1 VPRPVPLKRY
11 RNIGVMA
18 HIDAGKTTTTERI
31 LFYTGRSYRMGE
43 VHEGSAVMDWME
55 LEQERGITITSAA
68 TTCVWRDHRINII
81 DTPGHVDFTM
91 EVERS
96 LRVLDAAVAVFC
108 AVGGV
113 EPQSETVWRQAN
125 RHHIPRIAFVNK
137 LDRPGADL
145 ERTVGMI
152 SGRLDANPIV
162 VQLPLG
168 SEQDFRGLV
177 DLIEMRG
184 IVYDEE
190 TLGARWREEPLAG
203 ETLQAAQEAREA
215 MIAKL
220 AEVDERVFEAWVEDE
235 GLSPELLRAALRRA
249 TCDLKAVPV
258 LCGAAFKNKGIQPLL
273 DAVVD
278 YLPAPPDLEAVHAQG
293 ADGQGTL
300 ALEHEAEGP
309 LAALAFKVMSDP
321 YAGQLTYLRLYS
333 GTIAQGDTVYNATRS
348 RKERIGRLLM
358 MHADKREDCGSAV
371 AGDIVACVGL
381 KTTGTGDTLCD
392 RRTPVLLESIE
403 VPEPVISVAVE
414 PATEQ
419 QQERLGFGLSRL
431 AMEDPTFR
439 VRTDDE
445 TGQTLIWGMGELHLE
460 IIMDRLRR
468 EFSVD
473 AACGR
478 PQVAYKER
486 LAKPVRVDH
495 RHVKQTGGHGQYAH
509 VIVEFSPGEPG
520 SGLVFESRVTQGRV
534 PREYFGAVQAGLRD
548 GMEFGVLGGY
558 PVVDLTAVLLDGTH
572 HEVDSSDLAFRVCA
586 RDALRQ
592 AQRRGGLELLE
603 PVVAVEVSVPDEC
616 VGGVV
621 GDLSGRRGT
630 VRGMEPRAGFHVVS
644 GLVPLAQTFG
654 YATQL
659 RSLTRGRGTFSMQFE
674 HFAAVPSS
682 LAEAIVRRGRG

>member
-1 VPRPVPLKRY
+1 MPRPVPLQRY

-68 TTCVWRDHRINII
+68 TACEWRGHRINII

-125 RHHIPRIAFVNK
+125 RHRIPRIAFVNK

-145 ERTVGMI
+145 DRTVSMI
-152 SGRLDANPIV
+152 AGRLDSNPIV
-162 VQLPLG
+162 VQLPMGQESKFRGVVDLI
-168 SEQDFRGLV
+168 SMRGLV
-177 DLIEMRG
+177 
-184 IVYDEE
+184 YDED
-190 TLGARWREEPLAG
+190 TLGARWHEEELQG
-203 ETLQAAQEAREA
+203 ELLEAALEAREA

-220 AEVDERVFEAWVEDE
+220 ADVDEGVFEAWVDGEALDA
-235 GLSPELLRAALRRA
+235 ELLRAALRRA

-278 YLPAPPDLEAVHAQG
+278 YLPSPLDLEPVQAKR
-293 ADGQGTL
+293 ADGQGTVL
-300 ALEHEAEGP
+300 LEHSADGP
-309 LAALAFKVMSDP
+309 LAALAFKVMNDP

-333 GTIAQGDTVYNATRS
+333 GRIAQGQTVYNAVRA
-348 RKERIGRLLM
+348 RKERIGRLLV
-358 MHADKREDCGSAV
+358 MHADKREDCAAAA

-381 KTTGTGDTLCD
+381 KVTGTGDTLCD
-392 RRTPVLLESIE
+392 RQVAVLLESIE
-403 VPEPVISVAVE
+403 VPDPVISVAVE
-414 PATEQ
+414 PATEE

-486 LAKPVRVDH
+486 LAKPVSVNH
-495 RHVKQTGGHGQYAH
+495 RHVKQTGGHGQFAH
-509 VIVEFSPGEPG
+509 VVMDFAAGEPG
-520 SGLVFESRVTQGRV
+520 SGLVFESRVTGGRV
-534 PREYFGAVQAGLRD
+534 PREYFGAVQAGLAD
-548 GMEFGVLGGY
+548 GMEFGELGGY
-558 PVVDLTAVLLDGTH
+558 PMVDLKAVLLDGSH

-586 RDALRQ
+586 RDAFRQ
-592 AQRRGGLELLE
+592 AQRRGGNELLE

-616 VGGVV
+616 VGSVV
-621 GDLSGRRGT
+621 GDLAGRRGT
-630 VRGMEPRAGFHVVS
+630 VRGMEPRGGFHVVS
-644 GLVPLAQTFG
+644 GLVPLGETFG

-682 LAEAIVRRGRG
+682 LAEAIIRRGRG